1 MGKLKI
7 VTDELVRE
15 LFGELNGIMQI
26 LADRLTSELAHSL
39 VVTADGENKT
49 CRFSLMARDGKIL
62 SSHKIDFPIESAVVN
77 IKVDEAGENL
87 IFTLNN
93 GSTTTAPIGSIVRG
107 LATTEQ
113 LNAEIEAR
121 KAADKEIERKL
132 TTESLARVN
141 ANAEL
146 KSGIE
151 AEKTARQTAVE
162 QLSEK
167 IATEKK
173 ERTEAF
179 AELPFFVGDDGYI
192 YGKD

>member
-39 VVTADGENKT
+39 VVTADGESKT
-49 CRFSLMARDGKIL
+49 CRFSLMSQDGKIL
-62 SSHKIDFPIESAVVN
+62 SSHKINFPVESSVVN
-77 IKVDEAGENL
+77 IKVDESGENL

-93 GSTTTAPIGSIVRG
+93 GNTATAPIGSIVRG

-113 LNAEIEAR
+113 LDAEIAAR
-121 KAADKEIERKL
+121 KAADKVIETKL
-132 TTESLARVN
+132 TTESLARVK

-162 QLSEK
+162 ELSES
-167 IATEKK
+167 IANEKK
-173 ERTEAF
+173 ERTEAID
-179 AELPFFVGDDGYI
+179 ALPFFVGDDGFV